1 MMIRI
6 LIVDDH
12 AIVRQGLRMLLDA
25 KAHIEIVG
33 EAADG
38 ESAVQMAETL
48 RPDVILIDLLMP
60 GVSGVEAIERIRTSG
75 LKTGILALTSSLEEQ
90 LVKRALQAGAQGY
103 ILKASRAADLIQ
115 AIEDIAQ
122 GKSSLDPAAAQVLMK
137 QVTQPDPVAELTG
150 RERDVFDALARGKTN
165 TEIAASLDITEATVR
180 THIASILDKL
190 ELRDRM
196 QVMIYAL
203 KRGLVHIDDLP

>member
-1 MMIRI
+1 
-6 LIVDDH
+6 
-12 AIVRQGLRMLLDA
+12 MLLDA

-38 ESAVQMAETL
+38 ESAVQMAEIL

-75 LKTGILALTSSLEEQ
+75 IKTGILALTSSLEEQ

-103 ILKASRAADLIQ
+103 ILKASRASDLIQ

-203 KRGLVHIDDLP
+203 KRGLIHIDDLP

>member
-1 MMIRI
+1 
-6 LIVDDH
+6 
-12 AIVRQGLRMLLDA
+12 
-25 KAHIEIVG
+25 
-33 EAADG
+33 
-38 ESAVQMAETL
+38 
-48 RPDVILIDLLMP
+48 MP

-103 ILKASRAADLIQ
+103 ILKASRASDLIQ

-203 KRGLVHIDDLP
+203 KRGLIHIDDLP

>member
-1 MMIRI
+1 MIRI

-38 ESAVQMAETL
+38 ESAVQMAEIL

-75 LKTGILALTSSLEEQ
+75 IKTGILALTSSLEEQ

-103 ILKASRAADLIQ
+103 ILKASRASDLIQ

-203 KRGLVHIDDLP
+203 KRGLIHIDDLP